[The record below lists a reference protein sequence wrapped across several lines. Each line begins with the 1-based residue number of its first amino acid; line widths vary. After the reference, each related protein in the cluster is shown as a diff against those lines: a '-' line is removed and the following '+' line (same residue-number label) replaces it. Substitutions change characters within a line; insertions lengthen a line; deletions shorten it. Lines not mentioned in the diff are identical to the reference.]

1 MSNEL
6 VTAVF
11 QETGKKYGY
20 ENVSIEWTAF
30 KQFKVQWQR
39 SYNWIAFRLSDYMK
53 DAPVEV
59 WEDLADTLYGKI
71 KGKDCNYSAPMTN
84 WVTAPEFSQKH
95 RQTFI
100 KRGRYLTEDDGENK
114 SLKNSLNRLVE
125 AGLLP
130 ADHNI
135 KVVWNN
141 DTKSDMAGTY
151 SVLMRTVMVNGQ
163 LDVNDIPDPVL
174 DYVIYH
180 QYLRIAEGTRT
191 FGTDEQPSTREA
203 EKKFPDYE
211 LMEKTLDDF
220 YLVLT

>member
-1 MSNEL
+1 MTNE
-6 VTAVF
+6 VTSVF
-11 QETGKKYGY
+11 QEIGKKYGY

-39 SYNWIAFRLSDYMK
+39 SYNWIAFRLSDYLK
-53 DAPVEV
+53 EAPVEV
-59 WEDLADTLYGKI
+59 WQDLANTLFGKI
-71 KGKDCNYSAPMTN
+71 AGKDCNYAEPLTS
-84 WVTAPEFSQKH
+84 WVLAPEFSQKH
-95 RQTFI
+95 RPTFI
-100 KRGRYLTEDDGENK
+100 KRGRYLKEDDGENK
-114 SLKNSLNRLVE
+114 SITASLDRLVT
-125 AGLLP
+125 AGLIP

-163 LDVNDIPDPVL
+163 LDVNDIPDYAL

-180 QYLRIAEGTRT
+180 QYLHIEEGARV
-191 FGTDEQPSTREA
+191 FGTDEMPSTREDEEKFPQYREA
-203 EKKFPDYE
+203 EKV
-211 LMEKTLDDF
+211 LDDF